1 MVKLITIHNIQNRKV
16 KKSFYMHVSQLVVG
30 IEELIVTM
38 LLNLESSTSILIH
51 PIIKLCALN

>member
-1 MVKLITIHNIQNRKV
+1 
-16 KKSFYMHVSQLVVG
+16 MHVSQLVVG